1 MDKKEFI
8 KNLIEINND
17 ANASIINLEADA
29 QAIKIENDKDK
40 ANFGNICVMLRGY
53 RMVADASEAM
63 LINEN
68 VLKGDD
74 GFYQKIEEDEEETPE
89 GAIARK
95 KITKAASDKI
105 SEYAFQYAKDTGR
118 KKVTAVHKA
127 NVLKISDG
135 LFKKCFYEIRTFN

>member
-8 KNLIEINND
+8 KNLIGINND
-17 ANASIINLEADA
+17 ANASIVNLEADA

-74 GFYQKIEEDEEETPE
+74 GFYQKIEEDEKTPE
-89 GAIARK
+89 NK
-95 KITKAASDKI
+95 DKDEEVMDI
-105 SEYAFQYAKDTGR
+105 LMKES
-118 KKVTAVHKA
+118 
-127 NVLKISDG
+127 
-135 LFKKCFYEIRTFN
+135 

>member
-17 ANASIINLEADA
+17 ANASIVALEADA
-29 QAIKIENDKDK
+29 KAIKIENDKDK

-68 VLKGDD
+68 VLKGKD
-74 GFYQKIEEDEEETPE
+74 GNFYQKIDEDEEEVPSDEPE
-89 GAIARK
+89 K
-95 KITKAASDKI
+95 KD
-105 SEYAFQYAKDTGR
+105 E
-118 KKVTAVHKA
+118 
-127 NVLKISDG
+127 
-135 LFKKCFYEIRTFN
+135 

>member
-8 KNLIEINND
+8 KNLISINED
-17 ANASIINLEADA
+17 ANVSIQNLEADA
-29 QAIKIENDKDK
+29 KAIKIEDDKDK

-53 RMVADASEAM
+53 RMIADASEAM

-89 GAIARK
+89 
-95 KITKAASDKI
+95 
-105 SEYAFQYAKDTGR
+105 
-118 KKVTAVHKA
+118 HK
-127 NVLKISDG
+127 
-135 LFKKCFYEIRTFN
+135 EE

>member
-8 KNLIEINND
+8 KNLIDINND
-17 ANASIINLEADA
+17 ANASIVNLEADA

-53 RMVADASEAM
+53 RMVAEASEAM

-74 GFYQKIEEDEEETPE
+74 GFYQKIEDDEEDIPANEPE
-89 GAIARK
+89 K
-95 KITKAASDKI
+95 KEK
-105 SEYAFQYAKDTGR
+105 
-118 KKVTAVHKA
+118 
-127 NVLKISDG
+127 
-135 LFKKCFYEIRTFN
+135 